1 MLESGMKLPSHP
13 EPPALPEADPF
24 ACFDPVTAEWFKA
37 VFDAPTAP
45 QRMGWPVIARGES
58 ALILAPTGTGKTL
71 TAFLWC
77 LDRLMLQDR
86 QQATGN
92 REQNGREL
100 GGEGTRERKD
110 RQQATGNR
118 EQKGREL
125 GGEGARDKGTR
136 IVYVSPL
143 KALAVDVERNLRSPL
158 AGIANMARRR
168 GVAFH
173 EPSIHVR
180 TGDTPPRERQR
191 YVRDPDD
198 ILITTPESLYL
209 LLTSQAS
216 EVLRHVDTV
225 IIDEIHALVPTK
237 RGAHMTLTLE
247 RLEAL
252 VGRPLQRIG
261 LSATQRPLEEV
272 ARFLGGVQIQ
282 ATGNRQQATWNRQ
295 QGTGNRQLGTG
306 NWEQATGRQ
315 GQRDRGA
322 EGHGDGGNYAD
333 NVADLRANHSSGAEA
348 RSLSVAPGGTTEVV
362 PLQNTSTALGG
373 TTEVVPLQNTST
385 RDTAWGERNAGPS
398 TAPLAGDDGVAVE
411 DGGSRLAETLR
422 YRPVTIVNASGR
434 KQLKL
439 RIEVPVEDMAR
450 LNTIEEIP
458 SGPASQTPRRV
469 SIWNAIHPRLL
480 ELVRERNSTI
490 LFVNSRQ
497 VAERLAGALNE
508 LAGEPIAR
516 AHHGSLAAHQRSVIE
531 EQLKAGQI
539 KALCATSTLELGIDM
554 GAVDL
559 VIQIEAPPSVASGMQ
574 RIGRAGHSVDAVSEG
589 VLFPK
594 YRADL
599 VACATVTRAMH
610 EGHIESTRYP
620 RNPLDVLAQQLV
632 AIVASATTTGNRQQG
647 TGNRRA
653 GSGKAGSKGAR
664 ERRGRELGSKG
675 ARERGNKT
683 AGIRE
688 QRGLSLFAGTAGTAD
703 SAGIA
708 NTAYSAGAAGSAYP
722 APVEVCVDA
731 LYDLVRR
738 AAPFGGL
745 TRGAFDGVL
754 DLLSGRYPS
763 DEFGELRPRLTW
775 DRVRNVVTARN
786 GAARLA
792 ILNAGTI
799 PDRGLYGVFLAHSEG
814 KSVRVGELDEEMVFE
829 SHPNETFILG
839 ASTWRIVDITHDR
852 VLVEPAPGEPGKMPF
867 WKGDGPGRPLEFGR
881 KIGALVRE
889 MRALPKAAALTRLVA
904 EHDLDPNAAENMLQF
919 LEDQQA
925 ATGQVPDDRTIVIE
939 RVRDELGDWRM
950 CVLTPF
956 GSRIHIPWAMAVA
969 ARIRA
974 TGGPDVETLWGDDGF
989 VLRFPDTDEPPDA
1002 DWVMVESA
1010 EALQLVMR
1018 QLGSTALFA
1027 GRFREAAG
1035 RALLLPRRRADQRSP
1050 LWQLRKRSYDLLKVA
1065 SRYPSFPLLLEAY
1078 RECLRD
1084 VFDMPAL
1091 IETLRAIEQRQLR
1104 VHVVE
1109 TRKPSPFASSLL
1121 FSYVAN
1127 FLYDGDAPL
1136 AERRAQAL
1144 TIDQD
1149 QLREI
1154 LGEADLRE
1162 LLDADV
1168 IAEVEETAQCLAE
1181 NYRARSVDGMHDLLL
1196 KLGDLSREELGR
1208 RVESPEL
1215 LQHVDRLIRARRLL
1229 ELRVAGERR
1238 LIAAED
1244 AARYRDALGIPLP
1257 PGIAASLLEP
1267 VAHPVLELVRRYART
1282 HGPFT
1287 CRAAADRFGLDGD
1300 DVEAVLRQLAHEG
1313 RVLEGGFIPGGLHRE
1328 WCDAEILRQ
1337 IRRKSL
1343 ARLRRE
1349 VEPVEQHTL
1358 ARFLTHWQGLLLRR
1372 RSGAGHLDAL
1382 LDVIENLQGA
1392 PVPAS
1397 LLESSILPARLAG
1410 YEPAGLDTLI
1420 AAGEVTWAGAEPLG
1434 ERDGR
1439 IALYLADK
1447 VPLLLTA
1454 RALTE
1459 PLTEREEKLL
1469 EVLEATGASF
1479 FDPLHQAVGAGYPG
1493 ETIDA
1498 LWSLVWR
1505 GLVTNDS
1512 LHALRAYILRP
1523 DSARTARRSH
1533 QTGAVFRSRRTT
1545 PPNAQGRWA
1554 LLPQSR
1560 QQATGNREQKDR
1572 ERGSRKT
1579 GSKGAERQGAREQGS
1594 KGAAGRE
1601 TRITAGQETGATA
1614 AGATQTERSH
1624 ALAMQLLNRYGILL
1638 REQVAAEN
1646 VPGGFSAVYDVL
1658 KALEES
1664 GRIRRGY
1671 FVAGLGAT
1679 QFALPAA
1686 VDLLRQLRTAPHAE
1700 KPEFVQLAATDPANP
1715 YGSVLKWPDLPV
1727 AEEDSETAPRV
1738 LTRAAYAEVILRN
1751 GQLVAWLRRS
1761 NPNLLVFLP
1770 AEEPER
1776 SQAAEGLAHFLC
1788 SRGQERMHADR
1799 HAGVLIT
1806 TINGQ
1811 PVAAHPMARF
1821 LMDAGFHPGPL
1832 GMHLR
1837 RIPMG
1842 MGQQPAGPEEL
1853 Q

>member
-1 MLESGMKLPSHP
+1 MDWPAAAPESAPTPDRLVAPNVP
-13 EPPALPEADPF
+13 DPF
-24 ACFDPVTAEWFKA
+24 ACFHPVTAEWFRA

-77 LDRLMLQDR
+77 LDRLMLQPVVAETR
-86 QQATGN
+86 VPHIYGSPLPGN
-92 REQNGREL
+92 V
-100 GGEGTRERKD
+100 GGDTRLPSVP
-110 RQQATGNR
+110 GC
-118 EQKGREL
+118 
-125 GGEGARDKGTR
+125 R

-158 AGIANMARRR
+158 AGMANMARRM
-168 GVAFH
+168 GVPFR
-173 EPSIHVR
+173 EPTISVR
-180 TGDTPPRERQR
+180 TGDTPQRERARFQR
-191 YVRDPDD
+191 HPAD

-216 EVLRHVDTV
+216 EALRTVDTV

-237 RGAHMTLTLE
+237 RGAHLALSLE

-252 VGRPLQRIG
+252 TRRRIQRIG

-272 ARFLGGVQIQ
+272 ARFLGGVEM
-282 ATGNRQQATWNRQ
+282 
-295 QGTGNRQLGTG
+295 QGTGNREQGSVSRPETELESPSEPVLGRDHPPA
-306 NWEQATGRQ
+306 AT
-315 GQRDRGA
+315 D
-322 EGHGDGGNYAD
+322 EELPLTPDPC
-333 NVADLRANHSSGAEA
+333 
-348 RSLSVAPGGTTEVV
+348 SLFPGS
-362 PLQNTSTALGG
+362 PA
-373 TTEVVPLQNTST
+373 
-385 RDTAWGERNAGPS
+385 GE
-398 TAPLAGDDGVAVE
+398 
-411 DGGSRLAETLR
+411 LR
-422 YRPVTIVNASGR
+422 YRPVTVVNASAP
-434 KQLKL
+434 KQLRL

-450 LNTIEEIP
+450 LGEQEELP
-458 SGPASQTPRRV
+458 SGPASQAPRRV

-480 ELVRERNSTI
+480 EIIRARNSTI

-516 AHHGSLAAHQRSVIE
+516 AHHGSLAAAQRTIIE

-539 KALCATSTLELGIDM
+539 RALCATSTLELGIDM

-559 VIQIEAPPSVASGMQ
+559 VVQIEAPPSVASGMQ
-574 RIGRAGHSVDAVSEG
+574 RIGRAGHHVDAISEG
-589 VLFPK
+589 ILFPK

-599 VACATVTRAMH
+599 VACAAVTRAMH

-632 AIVASATTTGNRQQG
+632 AIVAHPP
-647 TGNRRA
+647 
-653 GSGKAGSKGAR
+653 GKAG
-664 ERRGRELGSKG
+664 
-675 ARERGNKT
+675 N
-683 AGIRE
+683 RE
-688 QRGLSLFAGTAGTAD
+688 QGSGFRKAGNRGTKQGAPSFPHLFAEGVGEEKVQPTG
-703 SAGIA
+703 
-708 NTAYSAGAAGSAYP
+708 AGAG
-722 APVEVCVDA
+722 APGLDSETGESNFALDRLRTESSKPEVSVDE
-731 LYDLVRR
+731 LFDLVRR

-745 TRGAFDGVL
+745 SRAAFEGVL

-763 DEFGELRPRLTW
+763 DEFAELRPRLTW
-775 DRVRNVVTARN
+775 DRIRNVVTARD

-829 SHPNETFILG
+829 SHPGETFILG
-839 ASTWRIVDITHDR
+839 ASTWRIAEITHDR
-852 VLVEPAPGEPGKMPF
+852 VLVESAPGEPGKMPF

-881 KIGALVRE
+881 RIGAMVRE
-889 MRALPKAAALTRLVA
+889 LRALPKPAALTRLVA
-904 EHDLDPNAAENMLQF
+904 DHDLDPGAAENLLQF
-919 LEDQQA
+919 LTDQA
-925 ATGQVPDDRTIVIE
+925 DATGSVPDDRTVVIE
-939 RVRDELGDWRM
+939 RCRDELGDWRV

-956 GSRIHIPWAMAVA
+956 GSRIHIPWAMAVS

-974 TGGPDVETLWGDDGF
+974 AGGPEVETLWGDDGF
-989 VLRFPDTDEPPDA
+989 VLRFPDTNEPPDP
-1002 DWVMVESA
+1002 DWFLVESA
-1010 EALQLVMR
+1010 EAMALVLR

-1035 RALLLPRRRADQRSP
+1035 RALLLPRRRADARSP
-1050 LWQLRKRSYDLLKVA
+1050 LWQLRKRSYDLLSVA

-1091 IETLRAIEQRQLR
+1091 VEILREVEERKLR

-1109 TRKPSPFASSLL
+1109 TRKPSPFAASLL

-1154 LGEADLRE
+1154 LGETDLRE
-1162 LLDADV
+1162 LLDPNA
-1168 IAEVEETAQCLAE
+1168 IAEVEEAAQCLAE
-1181 NYRARSVDGMHDLLL
+1181 SYRAHSADGIHDLCLR
-1196 KLGDLSREELGR
+1196 LGDLSREELAR
-1208 RVESPEL
+1208 RVVSADL
-1215 LQHVDRLIRARRLL
+1215 LQHVDRLVRSRRLL
-1229 ELRVAGERR
+1229 ELRIAGERR

-1244 AARYRDALGIPLP
+1244 AARYRDGLGIPLP
-1257 PGIAASLLEP
+1257 PGLPTALLEP

-1287 CRAAADRFGLDGD
+1287 LREPAERFALDAAA
-1300 DVEAVLRQLAHEG
+1300 VENALHQLAGEG
-1313 RVLEGGFIPGGLHRE
+1313 RVLEGGFRPGGLHRE

-1343 ARLRRE
+1343 AKLRRE

-1358 ARFLTHWQGLLLRR
+1358 ARFLTHWQGVLTPRR
-1372 RSGAGHLDAL
+1372 GTSLDAL
-1382 LDVIENLQGA
+1382 LDAVESLQGA
-1392 PVPAS
+1392 PLPAS
-1397 LLESSILPARLAG
+1397 LIESAILPARIAE
-1410 YEPAGLDTLI
+1410 YAPAGLDTLI
-1420 AAGEVTWAGAEPLG
+1420 AAGEVAWAGVEPIG

-1439 IALYLADK
+1439 IALFLADK
-1447 VPLLLTA
+1447 LPLLLQQ
-1454 RALTE
+1454 RSIVE
-1459 PLTEREEKLL
+1459 PLTEREEKLVA
-1469 EVLEATGASF
+1469 VLESTGASF
-1479 FDPLHQAVGAGYPG
+1479 FDPLHQAVGGGYPG
-1493 ETIDA
+1493 ETIEA

-1505 GLVTNDS
+1505 GLITDDS
-1512 LHALRAYILRP
+1512 LHALRAYTAKP
-1523 DSARTARRSH
+1523 DSARTPRRL
-1533 QTGAVFRSRRTT
+1533 QTGQVFRSRRTT
-1545 PPNAQGRWA
+1545 PPTAQGRWS
-1554 LLPQSR
+1554 LLPVRAQKGSGDALGAPSLR
-1560 QQATGNREQKDR
+1560 RFSDARVGDQDPKPALVYQNIESEPASSAGLLPTATE
-1572 ERGSRKT
+1572 
-1579 GSKGAERQGAREQGS
+1579 A
-1594 KGAAGRE
+1594 
-1601 TRITAGQETGATA
+1601 
-1614 AGATQTERSH
+1614 SH
-1624 ALAMQLLNRYGILL
+1624 ALALQLLNRYGILL
-1638 REQVAAEN
+1638 RESVAAEN

-1686 VDLLRQLRTAPHAE
+1686 VDLLRQLRTEPPQE

-1715 YGSVLKWPDLPV
+1715 YGSVLRWPDLPV
-1727 AEEDSETAPRV
+1727 ADEDSESAPRL

-1776 SQAAEGLAHFLC
+1776 SQAAAGLAHFLC
-1788 SRGQERMHADR
+1788 ARGQLRMRASNHE
-1799 HAGVLIT
+1799 GVLIT

-1832 GMHLR
+1832 GMALR
-1837 RIPMG
+1837 RIPLG
-1842 MGQQPAGPEEL
+1842 FTHRESSTEEL

>member
-1 MLESGMKLPSHP
+1 MT
-13 EPPALPEADPF
+13 
-24 ACFDPVTAEWFKA
+24 TAWFKA

-45 QRMGWPVIARGES
+45 QRLGWPVIARGES

-77 LDRLMLQDR
+77 LDRLMLHPHPS
-86 QQATGN
+86 GK
-92 REQNGREL
+92 NG
-100 GGEGTRERKD
+100 GC
-110 RQQATGNR
+110 
-118 EQKGREL
+118 
-125 GGEGARDKGTR
+125 R

-143 KALAVDVERNLRSPL
+143 KALAVDIERNLRSPL
-158 AGIANMARRR
+158 AGIANMARRM
-168 GVAFH
+168 GAPFH
-173 EPSIHVR
+173 EPLISVR
-180 TGDTPPRERQR
+180 TGDTPQRERAR
-191 YVRDPDD
+191 FRRHPAD

-209 LLTSQAS
+209 LLTSQAADA
-216 EVLRHVDTV
+216 LRTVDTV
-225 IIDEIHALVPTK
+225 IVDEIHALVPTK
-237 RGAHMTLTLE
+237 RGAHLALSLE

-252 VGRPLQRIG
+252 VKRPLQRIG

-272 ARFLGGVQIQ
+272 AHFLGGVEVRNTPADIQ
-282 ATGNRQQATWNRQ
+282 A
-295 QGTGNRQLGTG
+295 LK
-306 NWEQATGRQ
+306 
-315 GQRDRGA
+315 
-322 EGHGDGGNYAD
+322 GHGFS
-333 NVADLRANHSSGAEA
+333 RAETDPEMDRALAPEPELAEA
-348 RSLSVAPGGTTEVV
+348 ATLDPMAESDRTTDDCSLTAGESEAP
-362 PLQNTSTALGG
+362 
-373 TTEVVPLQNTST
+373 
-385 RDTAWGERNAGPS
+385 
-398 TAPLAGDDGVAVE
+398 
-411 DGGSRLAETLR
+411 LR
-422 YRPVTIVNASGR
+422 YRPVAIVNASYP

-450 LNTIEEIP
+450 LNAMEEIP
-458 SGPASQTPRRV
+458 SGPASQMPRRV

-480 ELVRERNSTI
+480 ELIRERNSTI

-508 LAGEPIAR
+508 LAGEAVAR
-516 AHHGSLAAHQRSVIE
+516 AHHGSLAAYQRSVIE

-559 VIQIEAPPSVASGMQ
+559 VIQIEAPPSIASGMQ

-594 YRADL
+594 FRADL
-599 VACATVTRAMH
+599 VACAAVTKAMH
-610 EGHIESTRYP
+610 EGHIEATRFP

-632 AIVASATTTGNRQQG
+632 AIVAHPPNLGAPGPGSPRTGLRSWGGGPTSG
-647 TGNRRA
+647 TW
-653 GSGKAGSKGAR
+653 
-664 ERRGRELGSKG
+664 E
-675 ARERGNKT
+675 
-683 AGIRE
+683 
-688 QRGLSLFAGTAGTAD
+688 
-703 SAGIA
+703 
-708 NTAYSAGAAGSAYP
+708 GSAAQGP
-722 APVEVCVDA
+722 NSDPKPEVSVDF

-738 AAPFGGL
+738 AAPFATL
-745 TRGAFDGVL
+745 TRSAFEGLL

-763 DEFGELRPRLTW
+763 DEFAELRPRLTW
-775 DRVRNVVTARN
+775 DRIRNVVAARD

-799 PDRGLYGVFLAHSEG
+799 PDRGLYGVFLAHTEG

-839 ASTWRIVDITHDR
+839 ASTWRIEEITHDR
-852 VLVEPAPGEPGKMPF
+852 VLVTPAPGQPGKMPF

-881 KIGALVRE
+881 RIGALVRE
-889 MRALPKAAALTRLVA
+889 LRALPKPAALTRLVA
-904 EHDLDPNAAENMLQF
+904 EHDLDPNAAENLLQF
-919 LEDQQA
+919 LADQEA
-925 ATGQVPDDRTIVIE
+925 ATGQVPDDRNIVIE
-939 RVRDELGDWRM
+939 RVRDELGDWRV

-956 GSRIHIPWAMAVA
+956 GSRIHIPWAMAVS

-974 TGGPDVETLWGDDGF
+974 AGGPEVETLWGDDGF
-989 VLRFPDTDEPPDA
+989 VLRFPDTDAPPDP
-1002 DWVMVESA
+1002 DWFLIESA
-1010 EALQLVMR
+1010 EAMQLVLR

-1035 RALLLPRRRADQRSP
+1035 RALLLPRRRADARSP
-1050 LWQLRKRSYDLLKVA
+1050 LWQLRKRSYDLLCVA

-1091 IETLRAIEQRQLR
+1091 IETLRALEQRQLR

-1109 TRKPSPFASSLL
+1109 TRKPSPFSASLL

-1149 QLREI
+1149 QLREL

-1162 LLDADV
+1162 LLDADA
-1168 IAEVEETAQCLAE
+1168 IAEVEEAAQCLPE
-1181 NYRARSVDGMHDLLL
+1181 NYRARTADGIHDLCLR
-1196 KLGDLSREELGR
+1196 LGDLSRAELAL
-1208 RVESPEL
+1208 RVADASLLESI
-1215 LQHVDRLIRARRLL
+1215 DRLIRARRLL
-1229 ELRVAGERR
+1229 ELRIAGERR

-1257 PGIAASLLEP
+1257 PGLPVALLEP
-1267 VAHPVLELVRRYART
+1267 VAQPVLELVRRYART

-1287 CRAAADRFGLDGD
+1287 RREPADRFALDPAV
-1300 DVEAVLRQLAHEG
+1300 VENALRALAHEG
-1313 RVLEGGFIPGGLHRE
+1313 RVFEGGFRPGGLSAAADE

-1343 ARLRRE
+1343 AKLRRE

-1358 ARFLTHWQGLLLRR
+1358 ARFLTHWQGLLAPRR
-1372 RSGAGHLDAL
+1372 GSPAHLDAL
-1382 LDVIENLQGA
+1382 LDAIESLQGA
-1392 PVPAS
+1392 PLPAS
-1397 LLESSILPARLAG
+1397 LLETSILPARIAA
-1410 YEPAGLDTLI
+1410 YQPAGLDTLI
-1420 AAGEVTWAGAEPLG
+1420 AAGEVAWAGVEPMG

-1447 VPLLLTA
+1447 LSLLTPQ
-1454 RALTE
+1454 RPDVD
-1459 PLTEREEKLL
+1459 PLTEREAKLL
-1469 EVLEATGASF
+1469 AVLESTGASF
-1479 FDPLHQAVGAGYPG
+1479 FDALHQAVGGGYPG
-1493 ETIDA
+1493 ESIDA

-1505 GLVTNDS
+1505 GLITNDS
-1512 LHALRAYILRP
+1512 LHALRAYIAKP
-1523 DSARTARRSH
+1523 DSVRTPRRV
-1533 QTGAVFRSRRTT
+1533 QTGATFRSRRTT
-1545 PPNAQGRWA
+1545 PPTAQGRWS
-1554 LLPQSR
+1554 LLPVRTALGKPPSQRNEEANPASSLRAPSFRLFSGERVGDHETQPASVEGTGFGLKGTGFSPYMNTPQS
-1560 QQATGNREQKDR
+1560 A
-1572 ERGSRKT
+1572 
-1579 GSKGAERQGAREQGS
+1579 GALAPE
-1594 KGAAGRE
+1594 GRPSV
-1601 TRITAGQETGATA
+1601 ATA
-1614 AGATQTERSH
+1614 TESSH
-1624 ALAMQLLNRYGILL
+1624 ALALQLLNRYGILL
-1638 REQVAAEN
+1638 REHAAAEN
-1646 VPGGFSAVYDVL
+1646 VPGGFSAVYAVL

-1686 VDLLRQLRTAPHAE
+1686 VDLLRQLRTEPPPE
-1700 KPEFVQLAATDPANP
+1700 KPEFVQLAAADPANP
-1715 YGSVLKWPDLPV
+1715 YGSVLRWPDLPV
-1727 AEEDSETAPRV
+1727 AADDATGISTDRSSSVGRETAPRI

-1751 GQLVAWLRRS
+1751 GQLVAWLRRN
-1761 NPNLLVFLP
+1761 NPNVLVFLP

-1776 SQAAEGLAHFLC
+1776 SQAAAGLAHFLC
-1788 SRGQERMHADR
+1788 ARGQEKMRAGGH
-1799 HAGVLIT
+1799 HGVLIT

-1821 LMDAGFHPGPL
+1821 LMDAGFYSGPL

-1837 RIPMG
+1837 RIPLALAHRE
-1842 MGQQPAGPEEL
+1842 PCSEEL

>member
-1 MLESGMKLPSHP
+1 MSGDRPIPDAS
-13 EPPALPEADPF
+13 PAANPVASPDPF
-24 ACFDPVTAEWFKA
+24 SCFHPVTADWFRA
-37 VFDAPTAP
+37 VFDTPTAP
-45 QRMGWPVIARGES
+45 QRMGWPVIARGEN

-71 TAFLWC
+71 AAFLWC
-77 LDRLMLQDR
+77 LDRLMLHPVP
-86 QQATGN
+86 
-92 REQNGREL
+92 
-100 GGEGTRERKD
+100 EGHK
-110 RQQATGNR
+110 
-118 EQKGREL
+118 KGC
-125 GGEGARDKGTR
+125 R

-158 AGIANMARRR
+158 AGMANMARRM
-168 GVAFH
+168 GVEFR
-173 EPSIHVR
+173 EPAISVR
-180 TGDTPPRERQR
+180 TGDTPQRERARFARQ
-191 YVRDPDD
+191 PAE

-209 LLTSQAS
+209 LLTSQAADA
-216 EVLRHVDTV
+216 LRTVDTV

-237 RGAHMTLTLE
+237 RGAHLALSLE

-252 VGRPLQRIG
+252 TKRPIQRIG

-272 ARFLGGVQIQ
+272 ARFLGGIELPESV
-282 ATGNRQQATWNRQ
+282 
-295 QGTGNRQLGTG
+295 
-306 NWEQATGRQ
+306 ESY
-315 GQRDRGA
+315 DVPK
-322 EGHGDGGNYAD
+322 E
-333 NVADLRANHSSGAEA
+333 LRAPSIPVVSAERVGEHDA
-348 RSLSVAPGGTTEVV
+348 HTEPSWSTDILELSP
-362 PLQNTSTALGG
+362 
-373 TTEVVPLQNTST
+373 
-385 RDTAWGERNAGPS
+385 
-398 TAPLAGDDGVAVE
+398 
-411 DGGSRLAETLR
+411 LR
-422 YRPVTIVNASGR
+422 YRPVTIVNASAR

-450 LNTIEEIP
+450 LGEQEEIP
-458 SGPASQTPRRV
+458 SGPASQMPRRV

-480 ELVRERNSTI
+480 EIIRERNSTI

-516 AHHGSLAAHQRSVIE
+516 AHHGSLAAPQRSIIE

-539 KALCATSTLELGIDM
+539 RALCATSTLELGIDM

-574 RIGRAGHSVDAVSEG
+574 RIGRAGHHVDAVSEG
-589 VLFPK
+589 ILFPK

-599 VACATVTRAMH
+599 VACAAVTRAMH
-610 EGHIESTRYP
+610 DGHIESTRFP

-632 AIVASATTTGNRQQG
+632 AIVAHPPHATTPSRKAKILKSK
-647 TGNRRA
+647 RREKNLTA
-653 GSGKAGSKGAR
+653 ELNFSDWDS
-664 ERRGRELGSKG
+664 ERKEEESPK
-675 ARERGNKT
+675 
-683 AGIRE
+683 
-688 QRGLSLFAGTAGTAD
+688 
-703 SAGIA
+703 
-708 NTAYSAGAAGSAYP
+708 P
-722 APVEVCVDA
+722 EVSVDA
-731 LYDLVRR
+731 LFDLVRR
-738 AAPFGGL
+738 AAPFGNL
-745 TRGAFDGVL
+745 TRSAFEGVL

-763 DEFGELRPRLTW
+763 DEFAELRPRLTW
-775 DRVRNVVTARN
+775 DRARNVVTARD

-799 PDRGLYGVFLAHSEG
+799 PDRGLYGVFLAYSEG
-814 KSVRVGELDEEMVFE
+814 KAVRVGELDEEMVFE
-829 SHPNETFILG
+829 SHTNETFILG

-852 VLVEPAPGEPGKMPF
+852 VLVTPAPGEPGKMPF

-881 KIGALVRE
+881 RIGALVRE
-889 MRALPKAAALTRLVA
+889 LRALPKPAALSRLVA
-904 EHDLDPNAAENMLQF
+904 DHDLDPGAAENLMQF
-919 LEDQQA
+919 LADQEA
-925 ATGQVPDDRTIVIE
+925 ATDSVPDDRTIVIE
-939 RVRDELGDWRM
+939 RCRDELGDWRV

-956 GSRIHIPWAMAVA
+956 GSRIHIPWAMAVV

-974 TGGPDVETLWGDDGF
+974 AGGPEVETLWGDDGF
-989 VLRFPDTDEPPDA
+989 VLRFPDTDEPPDP
-1002 DWVMVESA
+1002 DWFLVESA
-1010 EALQLVMR
+1010 EAMQLVLR

-1035 RALLLPRRRADQRSP
+1035 RALLLPRRRADARSP
-1050 LWQLRKRSYDLLKVA
+1050 LWQLRKRSYDLLSVA

-1109 TRKPSPFASSLL
+1109 TRKPSPFAASLL

-1149 QLREI
+1149 QLREL

-1162 LLDADV
+1162 LLDADA
-1168 IAEVEETAQCLAE
+1168 IADVEEAAQCLAE
-1181 NYRARSVDGMHDLLL
+1181 NYRARSADGIHDLCLR
-1196 KLGDLSREELGR
+1196 LGDLSREELAR
-1208 RVESPEL
+1208 RVVSPDL
-1215 LQHVDRLIRARRLL
+1215 LTHVDRLIRSRRLL
-1229 ELRVAGERR
+1229 ELRIAGERR

-1244 AARYRDALGIPLP
+1244 AARYRDGLGIPLP
-1257 PGIAASLLEP
+1257 PGLASALLEP
-1267 VAHPVLELVRRYART
+1267 IAHPVLELVRRYART

-1287 CRAAADRFGLDGD
+1287 LREAADRFALDAVA
-1300 DVEAVLRQLAHEG
+1300 VENALRQLANEG
-1313 RVLEGGFIPGGLHRE
+1313 RVLEGGFRPGGLHRE

-1343 ARLRRE
+1343 AKLRKQ

-1358 ARFLTHWQGLLLRR
+1358 ARFLTHWQGLLAPRR
-1372 RSGAGHLDAL
+1372 TGNANLDTVLDA
-1382 LDVIENLQGA
+1382 IESLQGA
-1392 PVPAS
+1392 PLPAS
-1397 LLESSILPARLAG
+1397 LVESSVLPARIAD
-1410 YEPAGLDTLI
+1410 YSPAGLDTLI
-1420 AAGEVTWAGAEPLG
+1420 AAGEVAWAGVEPIG

-1439 IALYLADK
+1439 IALFLADK
-1447 VPLLLTA
+1447 LPLLA
-1454 RALTE
+1454 QQRPIID

-1469 EVLEATGASF
+1469 AALESTGASF
-1479 FDPLHQAVGAGYPG
+1479 FDPLHQAAGAGYPG
-1493 ETIDA
+1493 ETIEA

-1505 GLVTNDS
+1505 GLITNDS
-1512 LHALRAYILRP
+1512 LHALRAYTARP
-1523 DSARTARRSH
+1523 ESARTPRRL

-1545 PPNAQGRWA
+1545 PPTAQGRWS
-1554 LLPQSR
+1554 LLPLRREVAPVSR
-1560 QQATGNREQKDR
+1560 PAVRLA
-1572 ERGSRKT
+1572 S
-1579 GSKGAERQGAREQGS
+1579 APAREEAGS
-1594 KGAAGRE
+1594 TGLSVKG
-1601 TRITAGQETGATA
+1601 TGFSPYIDSSKL
-1614 AGATQTERSH
+1614 AGASAPEGRPAAPTATEASH
-1624 ALAMQLLNRYGILL
+1624 ALALQLLNRYGVLL
-1638 REQVAAEN
+1638 RESVAAEN

-1686 VDLLRQLRTAPHAE
+1686 IDLLRQLRTAPPAE

-1715 YGSVLKWPDLPV
+1715 YGSVLRWPDLPV
-1727 AEEDSETAPRV
+1727 ADEDSETAPRI

-1751 GQLVAWLRRS
+1751 GQLVAWLRRG
-1761 NPNLLVFLP
+1761 NPNILVFLP

-1776 SQAAEGLAHFLC
+1776 SQTAAGLAHFLC
-1788 SRGQERMHADR
+1788 SRGQEKMR
-1799 HAGVLIT
+1799 HSSHQGVLIT

-1837 RIPMG
+1837 RILLPVAEHHRH
-1842 MGQQPAGPEEL
+1842 AGEV